1 MRESVARSDQD
12 FIFAAPRK
20 PVRAQARKREPGWIA
35 HMFAAILRH
44 PARILGV
51 VLFAGVFTA
60 IAINALY
67 MQTSPHPA
75 PIFSG
80 PVVARPAAPPAP
92 APRPAD
98 LSAAAQRNQSPPVAA
113 APVPAPVAAAPVQNA
128 PPARETAA
136 PKGDAIGALLSG
148 GMAPAPA
155 AADTGARVL
164 AAQKAL
170 VKLGY
175 VLKTDGLMGGST
187 RKAIEMFEQTRKLPV
202 TGELNARTLRELAAQ
217 SGIAI
222 P

>member
-20 PVRAQARKREPGWIA
+20 PVRAQARRREPGWIA

-67 MQTSPHPA
+67 MQSSPHPA

-98 LSAAAQRNQSPPVAA
+98 LAAAAQRNQTPPVAA
-113 APVPAPVAAAPVQNA
+113 APAPVVAPPVQSA

-155 AADTGARVL
+155 AVDTGARVL

-175 VLKTDGLMGGST
+175 VLKADGLMGGST
-187 RKAIEMFEQTRKLPV
+187 RKALEMFEQTRKLPV